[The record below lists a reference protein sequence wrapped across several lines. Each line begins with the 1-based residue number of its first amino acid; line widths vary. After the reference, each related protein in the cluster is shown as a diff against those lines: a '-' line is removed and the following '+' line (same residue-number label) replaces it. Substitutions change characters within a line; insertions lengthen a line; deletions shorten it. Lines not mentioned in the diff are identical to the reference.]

1 MTDTE
6 EALRKLLAERI
17 LVLDGAMG
25 TMIQSHKLDE
35 AAFRGRRFA
44 KHSHDL
50 RGCNDVL
57 CLTQSDLIAE
67 IHLRYLEAGADII
80 ETNTFNSTSISM
92 ADYKLEADVYDI
104 NVAGARAAK
113 RAVDAMAAKDSSRRC
128 FVAGA
133 IGPTNRTCSISTD
146 VQSAATRGVTYEEL
160 VQAYYDQ
167 VRGLVDGGADMLLV
181 ETIFDTLNAK
191 AAFFA
196 IATLFDERKLE
207 LPLMA
212 SVTFIQPGSNRGVTG
227 QTVEAFWNSISHVPL
242 LSVGMNCALGPKEMR
257 PLIEELSQIAPV
269 YISRLTRSAAADR
282 FSGDAAE
289 PGAAVARVG
298 GERLAEH
305 RRWLLRYYAGAH
317 REHCRSRERI
327 AAAGAACTRA
337 LSSPERP
344 GERHGS
350 ARVQLCQYRRT
361 DQRHRIAGI
370 RQTGVG
376 RRLREGSECCAPT
389 SRGRRADH

>member
-113 RAVDAMAAKDSSRRC
+113 RAVDAMAAKDRSRRC

-257 PLIEELSQIAPV
+257 PLIEELSRIAPV
-269 YISRLTRSAAADR
+269 YISSHPECRFARSAVTDG
-282 FSGDAAE
+282 FS
-289 PGAAVARVG
+289 
-298 GERLAEH
+298 
-305 RRWLLRYYAGAH
+305 
-317 REHCRSRERI
+317 
-327 AAAGAACTRA
+327 
-337 LSSPERP
+337 
-344 GERHGS
+344 
-350 ARVQLCQYRRT
+350 
-361 DQRHRIAGI
+361 
-370 RQTGVG
+370 
-376 RRLREGSECCAPT
+376 
-389 SRGRRADH
+389 

>member
-1 MTDTE
+1 MTETE
-6 EALRKLLAERI
+6 RTLRGLLTRRI

-35 AAFRGRRFA
+35 AAFRGRRF
-44 KHSHDL
+44 SHHCRDL

-67 IHLRYLEAGADII
+67 IHLQYLQAGADIV

-92 ADYKLEADVYDI
+92 ADYNLEADVYDI

-113 RAVDAMAAKDSSRRC
+113 KAVEAMLTKDSSRPR

-146 VQSAATRGVTYEEL
+146 VHSAATRGVTYEEL

-167 VRGLVDGGADMLLV
+167 ARGLIDGGADILLV

-196 IATLFDERKLE
+196 IATLLDERQLE

-227 QTVEAFWNSISHVPL
+227 QTVEAFGTLFP
-242 LSVGMNCALGPKEMR
+242 
-257 PLIEELSQIAPV
+257 
-269 YISRLTRSAAADR
+269 T
-282 FSGDAAE
+282 
-289 PGAAVARVG
+289 
-298 GERLAEH
+298 
-305 RRWLLRYYAGAH
+305 
-317 REHCRSRERI
+317 
-327 AAAGAACTRA
+327 
-337 LSSPERP
+337 
-344 GERHGS
+344 
-350 ARVQLCQYRRT
+350 YR
-361 DQRHRIAGI
+361 
-370 RQTGVG
+370 
-376 RRLREGSECCAPT
+376 C
-389 SRGRRADH
+389 